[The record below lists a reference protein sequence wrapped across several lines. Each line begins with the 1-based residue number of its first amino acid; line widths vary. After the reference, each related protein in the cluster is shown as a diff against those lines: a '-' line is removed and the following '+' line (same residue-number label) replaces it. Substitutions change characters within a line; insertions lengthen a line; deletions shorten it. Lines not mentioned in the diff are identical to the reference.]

1 MSIVF
6 NVIDTDSG
14 IPMDISLTELSL
26 TILRVLGQNPSE
38 EQLVMIV
45 SNLEKQI
52 KERGLRLYLDQENS
66 TP

>member
-38 EQLVMIV
+38 EQLLIIV

-52 KERGLRLYLDQENS
+52 KERGLRLYLNQENN